1 MRISWVRTS
10 NTSSPR
16 ATIRYGLHVG
26 PADAGTGEVL
36 AFLDSVFPEPA
47 LRVLEVGCGRG
58 ELASALLARGHAVT
72 ALDVDPDAVAAARA
86 AGVPA
91 VVRDFLDGET
101 EPHDAVLFTRSLHHV
116 GDLERAVSLAAAAC
130 ASGGV
135 VVVDEFAR
143 EGADAATAAWFWE
156 QRALLAAAGVLA
168 PPDAPEAADPLE
180 RWELAYGA
188 RREHRLH
195 TGEAMVAAL
204 RAHLE
209 VELVE
214 TCPYLFRHLA
224 QWLEPTERGAELA
237 ALLLRLERERL
248 ARGELRPLGL
258 RVVARPR

>member
-1 MRISWVRTS
+1 M
-10 NTSSPR
+10 
-16 ATIRYGLHVG
+16 A
-26 PADAGTGEVL
+26 
-36 AFLDSVFPEPA
+36 
-47 LRVLEVGCGRG
+47 
-58 ELASALLARGHAVT
+58 
-72 ALDVDPDAVAAARA
+72 
-86 AGVPA
+86 
-91 VVRDFLDGET
+91 
-101 EPHDAVLFTRSLHHV
+101 
-116 GDLERAVSLAAAAC
+116 LAAAAC
-130 ASGGV
+130 AHGGV

-168 PPDAPEAADPLE
+168 PPVAPEAADPLE

-214 TCPYLFRHLA
+214 TCPYLFRQLA
-224 QWLEPTERGAELA
+224 QWLDPTERGAELA